1 MKKKSQKKT
10 SKPRKKPE
18 SKTVK
23 TAEKQPEATASNV
36 KVQAGQHAPATTQ
49 LAADDSIV
57 GSACPICGQGH
68 IIKGKTAYGCSRW
81 KEGCTF
87 RLPFKQ

>member
-1 MKKKSQKKT
+1 MKKKSQKKA

-18 SKTVK
+18 SKTIK
-23 TAEKQPEATASNV
+23 TAEKRPEVTASNA
-36 KVQAGQHAPATTQ
+36 KAQAGQPAPATTQ